1 MPRHDL
7 TKRNVYQSTRRSH
20 HDCVAGALLF
30 SMARAG
36 DKNSLWKIQQILAS
50 ETYVNLTHEFQPAF
64 PAGQDFRMRHARQYT
79 GTKNDQTPRLPD
91 FSPSSSRM
99 SVNSGTH
106 VDPPAHFIKG
116 LCTVDQIDLKEMIL
130 PLVVVDVHEEAAKNP
145 DYTSHSSA

>member
-1 MPRHDL
+1 M
-7 TKRNVYQSTRRSH
+7 YQSTRRSH

-50 ETYVNLTHEFQPAF
+50 ETYVNLTHEFQ
-64 PAGQDFRMRHARQYT
+64 RHARQYT
-79 GTKNDQTPRLPD
+79 GTKNDQTPRLPV

-99 SVNSGTH
+99 SINWGTH

>member
-1 MPRHDL
+1 M
-7 TKRNVYQSTRRSH
+7 YQSTRRSH
-20 HDCVAGALLF
+20 HDCVVGALLF

-50 ETYVNLTHEFQPAF
+50 ETYVNLTHEFQLAF

-79 GTKNDQTPRLPD
+79 GTKNDQTPWVPV

-99 SVNSGTH
+99 SVNWGTH

>member
-1 MPRHDL
+1 
-7 TKRNVYQSTRRSH
+7 VYQSTRRSH

-99 SVNSGTH
+99 SVNWGTH

-130 PLVVVDVHEEAAKNP
+130 PLVVVDVHEEAAKNL